1 MKKQITIIAAIFL
14 IFSVGAFA
22 QSKHS
27 KKSGFPTYKGLV
39 MAGYQGWFIQ
49 RDGKMYPNAASIRID
64 MWPDMKEYKQS
75 YPTGLKYADG
85 TTATFYSASDAS
97 TIDLHFKWMKDY
109 GIDGV
114 FMQRFFG
121 YTRPG
126 GQSRKIYSKMFGD
139 ALTASAKYNRA
150 IAVEYDLSGL
160 RAEGEDCSQII
171 EDWKYLVDS
180 LKVTSQPGKN
190 TYLYHNGKP
199 LVAIWGVGF
208 PDRPYKI
215 KDIGFDK
222 LVNFLKNDPVY
233 GGCSVLIGVPTFWR
247 EFGRD
252 CVNDPYLH
260 ELIKMCDIVLPWMVG
275 RYKEETYD
283 AYKDNVA
290 LDLAWCK
297 QNKIEYV
304 PVVWPGF
311 SWYNLKKTTLSN
323 ATPRNGGSFIWKQ
336 MYNCINMGCEM
347 LFVAMFDEVNE
358 GTAIYKITDNPPVGE
373 GFKFIGLEGKPSDHY
388 LWLVGQA
395 GRMLKKEIPL
405 TPQMPER
412 KK

>member
-1 MKKQITIIAAIFL
+1 MKKRTRISIAIFL
-14 IFSVGAFA
+14 AVTMIASA
-22 QSKHS
+22 QNKHS
-27 KKSGFPTYKGLV
+27 KKTEYPTYKGLV
-39 MAGYQGWFIQ
+39 MAGYQGWFIP

-64 MWPDMKEYKQS
+64 MWPDMREYKKT
-75 YPTGLKYADG
+75 YPTGLKYADS
-85 TTATFYSASDAS
+85 TNATFFSPVDKS
-97 TIDLHFKWMKDY
+97 TIDLHFKWMKQY

-121 YTRPG
+121 YTRKG
-126 GQSRKIYSKMFGD
+126 SQQRKIYSKMFGD
-139 ALTASAKYNRA
+139 ALECASKYDRA

-160 RAEGEDCSQII
+160 RATGEDCSSII

-180 LKVTSQPGKN
+180 LKVTNQKGKH

-208 PDRPYKI
+208 PDRPYNIQK
-215 KDIGFDK
+215 IGFDK
-222 LVNFLKNDPVY
+222 LVDFLKNDPVY

-247 EFGRD
+247 ELTRD
-252 CVNDPYLH
+252 CVTDPYLH
-260 ELIKMCDIVLPWMVG
+260 ELIKKCDIVLPWMVG
-275 RYKEETYD
+275 RFKEETYD

-290 LDLAWCK
+290 KDLEWCK
-297 QNKIEYV
+297 QNKIDYV

-311 SWYNLKKTTLSN
+311 SWHNLKKTTASN

-358 GTAIYKITDNPPVGE
+358 GTAIFKITNNPPVGE
-373 GFKFIGLEGKPSDHY
+373 GFFFVGLEGKPSDHY
-388 LWLVGQA
+388 LWLVGEA
-395 GRMLKKEIPL
+395 GKMLKKEKPL
-405 TPQMPER
+405 SPQMPER